1 MKIQS
6 SNKQLRVR
14 TNLQAG
20 EDCYRNTPAGT
31 QCMMDCQKKPEIMA
45 DWGKTM
51 ACYAGCEVEAFVC
64 PPGSY
69 ADQ

>member
-20 EDCYRNTPAGT
+20 EDCYRNTPAGG
-31 QCMMDCQKKPEIMA
+31 QCMKDCQKKPEIMA
-45 DWGKTM
+45 DWGKTGLM
-51 ACYAGCEVEAFVC
+51 KIA
-64 PPGSY
+64 PKR
-69 ADQ
+69 